1 MAVLNQELTGPADPT
16 AGHPWLSQKTK
27 SPLMPCATTA
37 GCRIWTWFLP
47 THLHMPWLR
56 LGLFPPPKHDLFVGK
71 GQTKGTENSG
81 KNPNPTFCF
90 PWSPLFHFIFATKQ
104 PSAFFFFFK
113 VVTKFIQSDS
123 AADGWQCLYP
133 ITVPA
138 VYSFHFLS
146 ILSESPL
153 CYKQ

>member
-90 PWSPLFHFIFATKQ
+90 PWSPLFHFLFATKQ
-104 PSAFFFFFK
+104 PWAFFFFLK
-113 VVTKFIQSDS
+113 LLPNSSNLTRQLMGDSVYIQLLSLQS
-123 AADGWQCLYP
+123 
-133 ITVPA
+133 TV
-138 VYSFHFLS
+138 S
-146 ILSESPL
+146 ISWAF
-153 CYKQ
+153 

>member
-104 PSAFFFFFK
+104 PSAFFFFLK
-113 VVTKFIQSDS
+113 LLPNSSNLTRQLMGDSVYIQLLSLQS
-123 AADGWQCLYP
+123 
-133 ITVPA
+133 TV
-138 VYSFHFLS
+138 S
-146 ILSESPL
+146 IS
-153 CYKQ
+153 